1 MTLDELILYLQR
13 IKEQNGF
20 DGDTTV
26 ICYDIWEDKTYDIK
40 EVEVNEDIEGVVI
53 RI

>member
-1 MTLDELILYLQR
+1 MTLDELICYLQR
-13 IKEQNGF
+13 VKEKYEI
-20 DGDTTV
+20 DGDNTV

-40 EVEVNEDIEGVVI
+40 EVEVNEETMEVVL